1 MEINRAPYE
10 TLLRVPGIGVK
21 SARRIMAARRQAPLR
36 FEDLKKLGVVLK
48 RAVYFIT
55 CSGVWRSPARFQED
69 AIAAQLIG
77 EERRKNCGLGQSG
90 LYRQL
95 SLFDDFHLEM
105 GKSCPG

>member
-1 MEINRAPYE
+1 MEINRALYE

-21 SARRIMAARRQAPLR
+21 SARRIVAARRQAPLQ
-36 FEDLKKLGVVLK
+36 FEDLKRLGVVLK

-55 CSGVWRSPARFQED
+55 CSGVWNSPVRFQED
-69 AIAAQLIG
+69 AIAAHLIG
-77 EERRKNCGLGQSG
+77 EEQRKNCGLEQSG